1 MRAFHS
7 LLLAGCLLFTAGC
20 LNARDKDEK
29 EPWTAADW
37 KDASREDA
45 QRLLSED
52 QRTTSAV
59 PGAFKKT
66 TDAIADQLE
75 RLYNYITGDTPF
87 KAAKDLLD
95 PSYPDRRRKAIIYLA
110 DHAYGRQDPYVAYI
124 IEMARTDSD
133 YLVRAMAIRAL
144 NRARARAAVPV
155 FVAAM
160 EDQQEF
166 VRLEAAKAL
175 ANIPDPSAVAALTR
189 HLQPTYEVAVAERRE
204 NREESN
210 DVRVACADALR
221 SFKDITTAQ
230 SLVRALR
237 DQSFGVSWQA
247 RRSLMLMTGKDYRY
261 DQAAWLT
268 YLSGAEK
275 PFG

>member
-1 MRAFHS
+1 MRRFLPS
-7 LLLAGCLLFTAGC
+7 LLAGCLLLTAGC
-20 LNARDKDEK
+20 LNVRDKEEK
-29 EPWTAADW
+29 EPFTAADW
-37 KDASREDA
+37 KEATRDDAR
-45 QRLLSED
+45 RMLSED
-52 QRTTSAV
+52 QLAGP
-59 PGAFKKT
+59 PGVLKKVGN
-66 TDAIADQLE
+66 AIGDQIE
-75 RLYNYITGDTPF
+75 RIYNYITGDTPF

-95 PSYPDRRRKAIIYLA
+95 PSYPDRRRQAVVYFS
-110 DHAYGRQDPYVAYI
+110 DRVYGRQEPYVKYYM
-124 IEMARTDSD
+124 ELARTDND
-133 YLVRAMAIRAL
+133 HLVRAMAIRAL
-144 NRARARAAVPV
+144 NRARARGALTV

-160 EDQQEF
+160 EDQHEL

-175 ANIPDPSAVAALTR
+175 ANVPDPSATAALTR
-189 HLQPTYEVAVAERRE
+189 HLQPTFEVVSRE
-204 NREESN
+204 GREDREEST

-247 RRSLMLMTGKDYRY
+247 RRSLMLMTGKDYRF

-268 YLSGAEK
+268 YLSGTEK